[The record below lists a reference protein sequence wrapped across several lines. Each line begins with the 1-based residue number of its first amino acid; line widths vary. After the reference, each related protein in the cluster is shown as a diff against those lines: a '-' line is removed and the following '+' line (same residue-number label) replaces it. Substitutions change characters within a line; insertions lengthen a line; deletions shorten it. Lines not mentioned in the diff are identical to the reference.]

1 MHSCRTSLPGVAR
14 SHPSVRATPTSR
26 RGSSASAT
34 SGLGLWGAVTGLVGS
49 LARGTSARTMA
60 YAEGPKWWD
69 SSSVAV
75 VTGANKGIGLEISK
89 ALRTQGMTVV
99 MTARN
104 EQMGND
110 AKGKVEALE
119 GVSRVLAEV
128 AGGDTTGEMF
138 AAFSRGHDGLL
149 LLQEQS
155 LMDIDI
161 GKNVMAIPKNG
172 ALCCWG
178 LAVRRADIVQPST
191 PCEPL
196 VSMLLCSTR
205 LLSRFHVR
213 CNPSLP

>member
-1 MHSCRTSLPGVAR
+1 MQTCGHATGPTFASHLMRWPSIQGISKITCMHGTPVLAGPLSACSIAANGR
-14 SHPSVRATPTSR
+14 SSPPSACCMPV
-26 RGSSASAT
+26 
-34 SGLGLWGAVTGLVGS
+34 WQ
-49 LARGTSARTMA
+49 
-60 YAEGPKWWD
+60 
-69 SSSVAV
+69 
-75 VTGANKGIGLEISK
+75 GIGLEISK